1 MLLLFI
7 VIELIVYYW
16 ASAKFMLLPG
26 ITTLMSPYLSLFW
39 LILLNYEWGIW
50 LTLTWALS
58 SASMSISDSSTSS
71 TSLKSSSLFFKRDL
85 IGSLILMSGLDSS
98 YLFSIGELVDCD
110 LWMVSYPDFLSFS
123 LEDSLFS
130 ISGTVTISATDGA
143 LVLEF

>member
-1 MLLLFI
+1 
-7 VIELIVYYW
+7 
-16 ASAKFMLLPG
+16 
-26 ITTLMSPYLSLFW
+26 
-39 LILLNYEWGIW
+39 
-50 LTLTWALS
+50 
-58 SASMSISDSSTSS
+58 
-71 TSLKSSSLFFKRDL
+71 LKSSSLFFKRDL